1 MSTQTQIHVAF
12 VNAPRP
18 GDKKGSLKT
27 KDGVYYGVWA
37 DQWSRIEGQVQEGGT
52 YEIEYD
58 ESEFKGKTYRNIKTE
73 KGIKTILA
81 PGTETPDQYKGNG
94 TFKYATNPTDAERM
108 FVCSIMNAYVAA
120 GKVMMNGTELVHGVK
135 ILRSVWQETFGRDE

>member
-1 MSTQTQIHVAF
+1 MSTQTLIHVAF

-37 DQWSRIEGQVQEGGT
+37 DQWSRIEGQVEEGGT

-81 PGTETPDQYKGNG
+81 PGFAEAQAKSNGVYK
-94 TFKYATNPTDAERM
+94 YSTNPTDAERM
-108 FVCSIMNAYVAA
+108 FVCSILNAYVAA
-120 GKVMMNGTELVHGVK
+120 GKVMLNPTEIEHAVNM
-135 ILRSVWQETFGRDE
+135 LRSVWGETFGRDE